1 MKRRILAVIT
11 MLAMLVTLGACGG
24 AEKEPAAGADDSGE
38 GNTAKETDETAA
50 ADDQESL
57 KIGCVVKFQHEF
69 YTSLMDGA
77 KQAAEEMGCEI
88 ETMAPSSPSDVT
100 GQVQM
105 VEDLV
110 AKGIDI
116 LLIAPNQAETL
127 KNVFDTAVG
136 KGVKIVA
143 VDTDLPDYEDKT
155 AFVGTGNYEAVKFG
169 AAELAALL
177 PEGANVVV
185 LRGPLGD
192 ANHELRSA
200 GAVDGLEEAGCNVL
214 EVFDAESTAEK
225 ASAATEDFLL
235 KYKSEGIDAFLC
247 CDDEMA
253 VGAVTA
259 IKQAG
264 KADDILVTGYDGNE
278 AAVELVGSGEMAFD
292 LAQNPFEMGYQGVS
306 VGIKAVRGEDFEDTV
321 DTGVQVITKENYT
334 DFLS

>member
-1 MKRRILAVIT
+1 MKKKILAAI
-11 MLAMLVTLGACGG
+11 MALAMLGTLSACGG
-24 AEKEPAAGADDSGE
+24 STTKQTSEGTDSSE
-38 GNTAKETDETAA
+38 ANTSEEAA
-50 ADDQESL
+50 ASKEDDQTAI

-69 YTSLMDGA
+69 YTALMDGA

-127 KNVFDTAVG
+127 KNVLDTAVA

-155 AFVGTGNYEAVKFG
+155 AFVGTGNYEAVKYG
-169 AAELAALL
+169 AAELTALL

-235 KYKSEGIDAFLC
+235 KYKNEGIDAFLC

-264 KADDILVTGYDGNE
+264 KAEDILVTGYDGNA
-278 AAVELVGSGEMAFD
+278 AAVELVGSQEMAFD
-292 LAQNPFEMGYQGVS
+292 LAQNPFEMGRKGVE
-306 VGIKAVRGEDFEDTV
+306 VGVKAVKGEDFESTI
-321 DTGVQVITKENYT
+321 DTGVQIITKENYT
-334 DFLS
+334 DFL

>member
-1 MKRRILAVIT
+1 MRKKLISVVLALT
-11 MLAMLVTLGACGG
+11 LAGLLCGCGG
-24 AEKEPAAGADDSGE
+24 GDGTKEEASGS
-38 GNTAKETDETAA
+38 GDTTAKETE
-50 ADDQESL
+50 QESGSDAKGETL

-69 YTSLMDGA
+69 YTSLMEGA
-77 KQAAEEMGCEI
+77 KKAADELGCEI

-127 KNVFDTAVG
+127 KNVFDVAVE
-136 KGVKIVA
+136 KGVKIIA
-143 VDTDLPDYEDKT
+143 VDTDLPDYENKT
-155 AFVGTGNYEAVKFG
+155 AFVGTGNYEAVKYG
-169 AAELAALL
+169 ATELSKLL
-177 PEGANVVV
+177 PDGANVVV

-225 ASAATEDFLL
+225 ASAAAEDFLL

-253 VGAVTA
+253 VGTVTA

-264 KADDILVTGYDGNE
+264 KGEDILVTGYDGNA
-278 AAVELVGSGEMAFD
+278 AAVEMVGSKDMAFD
-292 LAQNPFEMGYQGVS
+292 LAQNPFEMGYQGVE
-306 VGIKAVRGEDFEDTV
+306 VGVKAMKGEAFEETV
-321 DTGVQVITKENYT
+321 DTGVQIITKDNYK